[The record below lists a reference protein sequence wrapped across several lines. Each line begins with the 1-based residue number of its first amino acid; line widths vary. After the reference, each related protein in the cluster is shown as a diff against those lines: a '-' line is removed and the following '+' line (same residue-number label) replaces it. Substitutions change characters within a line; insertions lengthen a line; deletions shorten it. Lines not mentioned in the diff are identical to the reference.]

1 MGSRLRPSGGM
12 PSRRSPRFQ
21 RPSPPSTRSLEGGPV
36 VRLVLAS
43 PIATATGGEREL
55 EVDFQGTLRD
65 LFDVVTT
72 KYGRQFQQR
81 ILESD
86 GALRRFVNVYVNGED
101 ARFLAGLDTPISQDA
116 TVDLLDRKSTRLNS
130 SHRCISY
137 AVFCLK

>member
-1 MGSRLRPSGGM
+1 MGSRLPPSGGM

-21 RPSPPSTRSLEGGPV
+21 RPSPPSTRSLEGPV
-36 VRLVLAS
+36 VRIVLAS

-116 TVDLLDRKSTRLNS
+116 TVDLLPA
-130 SHRCISY
+130 ISGG
-137 AVFCLK
+137 

>member
-12 PSRRSPRFQ
+12 PSYRSPRFH
-21 RPSPPSTRSLEGGPV
+21 RPSPLSTRSSEGGPV
-36 VRLVLAS
+36 VRIVLAS

-81 ILESD
+81 ILEIGRASCRERVSMSVVT
-86 GALRRFVNVYVNGED
+86 G
-101 ARFLAGLDTPISQDA
+101 
-116 TVDLLDRKSTRLNS
+116 
-130 SHRCISY
+130 
-137 AVFCLK
+137 

>member
-1 MGSRLRPSGGM
+1 MGSRRRPYGGM
-12 PSRRSPRFQ
+12 RSRRSPRFH
-21 RPSPPSTRSLEGGPV
+21 RPSPLSTRSLEGGPV
-36 VRLVLAS
+36 VRIVLAS

-101 ARFLAGLDTPISQDA
+101 ARFLAGLDTPSSPAA
-116 TVDLLDRKSTRLNS
+116 TVDLLPAIS
-130 SHRCISY
+130 SG
-137 AVFCLK
+137 

>member
-21 RPSPPSTRSLEGGPV
+21 RPSPPSTGSLEGGPV
-36 VRLVLAS
+36 VRIVLAS

-72 KYGRQFQQR
+72 KYGRQIQQR
-81 ILESD
+81 ILATD
-86 GALRRFVNVYVNGED
+86 GALRRLAHVYVNGED
-101 ARFLAGLDTPISQDA
+101 ARFIPGIAPPAPQDA
-116 TVDLLDRKSTRLNS
+116 AADS
-130 SHRCISY
+130 
-137 AVFCLK
+137 

>member
-21 RPSPPSTRSLEGGPV
+21 RPSPPSTRSLEGGAV
-36 VRLVLAS
+36 VRIVLAS

-65 LFDVVTT
+65 HFDVVTT

-86 GALRRFVNVYVNGED
+86 GAVRRSVNVYVNVED
-101 ARFLAGLDTPISQDA
+101 ARFLARLDTPISQRASDQ
-116 TVDLLDRKSTRLNS
+116 LLLASP
-130 SHRCISY
+130 
-137 AVFCLK
+137 AP